1 MNIQDN
7 YLKNKKNIFFSENKD
22 IETHRE
28 KLINIFEND
37 RFDKKNNESLKN
49 INLKNFIDFNYKY
62 LIPEETSVIN
72 TNKENSYSIVSVNG
86 QCSSFKDDKIEITK
100 ILDEDYNDF
109 SKNNTIEKN
118 DHFVNLNSL
127 FLNSG
132 FKIVIKKNNNIKIK
146 ISNIITD
153 DDLTI
158 FQKNNYICEEGSSL
172 NLIEEYENKNNS
184 TSNIL
189 NVIKLEKNSQLNHF
203 LIQDNSANHN
213 LIITTHSSCKK
224 DSTYTQKVY
233 NFSEGY
239 VRNFHY
245 SELIEANSEA
255 DLQVIFFLKD
265 NNTSNNK
272 TYVKHLAEDC
282 KSNQVYKG
290 ILNDRSKA
298 TYFSNTHV
306 DQVAQK
312 TEGYQLSKGI
322 LLSDNAS
329 YFSKPEL
336 KIYADD
342 VKCSHGS
349 TIGPI
354 DENAIF
360 YLRSRGMSKI
370 AATKI
375 LISSFINEEL
385 SSIDNE
391 QMSEI
396 IQKKLVRY
404 LSKVK

>member
-7 YLKNKKNIFFSENKD
+7 YLKNKKNIFFSENKFVQN
-22 IETHRE
+22 HRE

-49 INLKNFIDFNYKY
+49 INLKNFIDFKYKY

-72 TNKENSYSIVSVNG
+72 NYQENSYSIVSVNG

-109 SKNNTIEKN
+109 SKNDTIENN

-203 LIQDNSANHN
+203 LIQDNSPSHN
-213 LIITTHSSCKK
+213 LIITSHSSCKK
-224 DSTYTQKVY
+224 DSTYIQKVY

-245 SELIEANSEA
+245 SELIETNSEA
-255 DLQVIFFLKD
+255 DLQGIFFLKD

-272 TYVKHLAEDC
+272 TFVKHLAEDC

>member
-1 MNIQDN
+1 MNIQEN
-7 YLKNKKNIFFSENKD
+7 YQKHKKNIFFSDNKNVE
-22 IETHRE
+22 IHRQQ
-28 KLINIFEND
+28 LINIFESD
-37 RFDKKNNESLKN
+37 KFDKKNNESLKN
-49 INLKNFIDFNYKY
+49 LNLKNFFDFKY
-62 LIPEETSVIN
+62 NFKISEETSVIN
-72 TNKENSYSIVSVNG
+72 NNNNTYSIVSVNG
-86 QCSSFKDDKIEITK
+86 QCSTFKDDKIEISK
-100 ILDEDYNDF
+100 ISDEDYNDF
-109 SKNNTIEKN
+109 SQNDSIGNN

-158 FQKNNYICEEGSSL
+158 FQKKNFICEEGSSL
-172 NLIEEYENKNNS
+172 SLIEEYENKNNS
-184 TSNIL
+184 TFNVL
-189 NVIKLEKNSQLNHF
+189 NVIKLEKKSSLNHY
-203 LIQDNSANHN
+203 LIQDNSSNHN
-213 LIITTHSSCKK
+213 LIITSHSSCK
-224 DSTYTQKVY
+224 SGSMYNQKVY
-233 NFSEGY
+233 NFSDGY
-239 VRNFHY
+239 VRNFHF
-245 SELIEANSEA
+245 SELIEINSEA
-255 DLQVIFFLKD
+255 DLQGIFFIKD

-272 TYVKHLAEDC
+272 TFVKHLAENC

-290 ILNDRSKA
+290 ILNDRAKA

-306 DQVAQK
+306 DHVAQK

-360 YLRSRGMSKI
+360 YLRSRGMSKN

-375 LISSFINEEL
+375 LISSFINDEL
-385 SSIDNE
+385 NSIDDVHT
-391 QMSEI
+391 SEL
-396 IQKKLVRY
+396 IQKKLVRF